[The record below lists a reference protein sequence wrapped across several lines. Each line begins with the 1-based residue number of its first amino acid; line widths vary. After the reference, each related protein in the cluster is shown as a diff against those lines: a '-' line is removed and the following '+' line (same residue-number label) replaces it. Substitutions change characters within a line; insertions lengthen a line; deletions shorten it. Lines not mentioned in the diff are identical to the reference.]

1 MKVKDI
7 MSTPVYV
14 VSPDEPISR
23 ARNLMLKH
31 KISRLVVMEDNL
43 VVGIV
48 TKTDIQRRLQQVG
61 PDWRRRPIDEVPISL
76 VMTESVIDIYH
87 DAEIKQAVE
96 LMVDNGITGLVVTGE
111 GEDKP
116 LEGIVTRYNI
126 FKYFAEVGSDVV
138 VGDVMATQ
146 VVKVHRHHT
155 ISHVMHE
162 MEKYAVKRV
171 VVMDDKSVPVGI
183 ITSSNLAFTDFYD
196 NHGEMAGKDVKMAR
210 KATSGGQRVHRYV
223 KEVPLVAE
231 DIMSSPVATIGDNV
245 SASDAAKMMIADEI
259 GALVV
264 VSNDEIPEM
273 IGMFC
278 REHIVK
284 ELLK

>member
-1 MKVKDI
+1 MKIKDI
-7 MSTPVYV
+7 MSSPVYV

-23 ARNLMLKH
+23 ARNLMMKH
-31 KISRLVVMEDNL
+31 KISRLVVMENN
-43 VVGIV
+43 VVAGIV
-48 TKTDIQRRLQQVG
+48 TKTDIQKRLQQAS
-61 PDWRRRPIDEVPISL
+61 PEWRRRPIDEVPISL

-96 LMVDNGITGLVVTGE
+96 LMVDNKITGLVVIGE

-116 LEGIVTRYNI
+116 LEGMVTRYNI
-126 FKYFAEVGSDVV
+126 FKYFSSIESDAI
-138 VGDVMATQ
+138 VGDIMATL
-146 VVKVHRHHT
+146 VVTVHRHHT
-155 ISHVMHE
+155 LSHVMHE
-162 MEKYAVKRV
+162 MEKHAIKRV
-171 VVMDDKSVPVGI
+171 IVLNDKSVPVGI

-210 KATSGGQRVHRYV
+210 RSTRAGQREYRCV

-231 DIMSSPVATIGDNV
+231 DVMSSPVAIVDAEQ
-245 SASDAAKMMIADEI
+245 SASDAAKTMVAEGI
-259 GALVV
+259 GSLVV
-264 VSNDEIPEM
+264 MKDDEM

-278 REHIVK
+278 REHIIK